1 MKLHVQL
8 KDLTLLL
15 KFVLML
21 TSHDLAFFATIAR
34 APTLAAAAR
43 QLDVTA
49 SAVTQRLQELE
60 RRLGVRLVHRSGRR
74 IALTDEGTLLADRG
88 APIAQSLAALA
99 DEVQARQGIV
109 AGRLRVLAP
118 MGFGRTH
125 VAGLVHQ
132 FAARHPTI
140 SVDLDLTDR
149 LGGIPTSAWDVAI
162 HIGALRDSSL
172 IGIRLAPNARILC
185 AAPELVE
192 RHGLP
197 VTPADL
203 RGIPCLAIRE
213 NEEDTTLWRF
223 QCSTGQVTV
232 RVEPVRASNDGEVV
246 RQWALA
252 GAGVM
257 VRSEWSV
264 AGDLAAGRL
273 VRLLPD
279 CTLPSADIMA
289 LTPSRTGGSARSAH
303 FVAFLR
309 EAFAAVRWETR

>member
-1 MKLHVQL
+1 
-8 KDLTLLL
+8 
-15 KFVLML
+15 ML
-21 TSHDLAFFATIAR
+21 TSHDLLFFATIAR

-60 RRLGVRLVHRSGRR
+60 RRLGMRLVHRSGRR
-74 IALTDEGTLLADRG
+74 IALTDEGALLADGG
-88 APIAQSLAALA
+88 APIIQSLGVLA
-99 DEVQARQGIV
+99 DEVQARRGIV
-109 AGRLRVLAP
+109 AGRLRVVAP
-118 MGFGRTH
+118 LGFGRAH
-125 VAGLVHQ
+125 VARLADQ
-132 FAARHPTI
+132 FAVRHPAL

-149 LGGIPTSAWDVAI
+149 LGGIPASAWDVAI
-162 HIGALRDSSL
+162 HIGVLRDSSL
-172 IGIRLAPNARILC
+172 IGLRLAPNARILA
-185 AAPELVE
+185 AAPELVR

-197 VTPADL
+197 TTPADL
-203 RGIPCLAIRE
+203 RRMPCLAIRE

-223 QCSTGQVTV
+223 QTPEAPVTV

-273 VRLLPD
+273 VQLLPD
-279 CTLPSADIMA
+279 YPLPSADIMA
-289 LTPSRTGGSARSAH
+289 LVPSRTGRSARSAE
-303 FVAFLR
+303 FVKFLR
-309 EAFAAVRWETR
+309 AEMAVVPWRTG